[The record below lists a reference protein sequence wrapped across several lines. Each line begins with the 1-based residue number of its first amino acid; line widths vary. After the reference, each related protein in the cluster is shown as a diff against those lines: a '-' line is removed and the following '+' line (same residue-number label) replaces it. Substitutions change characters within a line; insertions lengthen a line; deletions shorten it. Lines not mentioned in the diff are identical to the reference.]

1 MTLTVLTDDQIRSV
15 LENLTLGELNGFRDA
30 LVSALR
36 EYSASSGKNPDEPT
50 SVHQPER
57 ISVHSAATGATT
69 LFMPSCNSAGHGVKV
84 VSLTSATS
92 TTTTTQ
98 AAAPG
103 AAAKPTIRPTGA
115 ITLFT
120 PHGSPL
126 GILHASSLTAFRTAL
141 ASLTPIQQRA
151 PPSAAGLRLVLF
163 GCGEQAY
170 WHARLTLLACS
181 SDPGRP
187 GVESVVFVNRR
198 ESPACGEIW
207 ARFEKLKAR
216 GSGDGGSGS
225 GQSVAE
231 REGWGGCGVSV
242 LTPEGEGEGYKG
254 KWEGALREADVVVCC
269 TPSTK
274 ALFDTAV
281 LDGDKT
287 KGKLV
292 VAIGSYTPEMR
303 ELPAE
308 LVERSLGK
316 GDGDGETGVI
326 VVDTREGALK
336 EAGELIA
343 AGARPEQLI
352 ELGEIA
358 TLASEDNT
366 MAGSGDHGLAQ
377 RLQKG
382 NVIYKSVGLGLMDLS
397 VGLHIV
403 EFAKQKGVGTHVQ
416 GF

>member
-15 LENLTLGELNGFRDA
+15 LENLTPGELNGFRDA

-36 EYSASSGKNPDEPT
+36 EYSASSGKIPDEPT

-84 VSLTSATS
+84 VSLTSAS
-92 TTTTTQ
+92 TTTQ
-98 AAAPG
+98 PAGAP
-103 AAAKPTIRPTGA
+103 AKPTIRPTGA

-141 ASLTPIQQRA
+141 ASLTLIQQRV
-151 PPSAAGLRLVLF
+151 PPSATGLRLVLF

-181 SDPGRP
+181 SGPGGP

-198 ESPACGEIW
+198 ESPACGEIR
-207 ARFEKLKAR
+207 ARFGKLKEQ
-216 GSGDGGSGS
+216 GSGDGGGS

-231 REGWGGCGVSV
+231 REGWGGCVVSV
-242 LTPEGEGEGYKG
+242 LTPEVEGGEYKG

-269 TPSTK
+269 TPSTR

-281 LDGDKT
+281 LDGDKR

-316 GDGDGETGVI
+316 GDGDGESGVI

-343 AGARPEQLI
+343 AGAQPEQLI

-366 MAGSGDHGLAQ
+366 MAGSGDHGLSQ

-403 EFAKQKGVGTHVQ
+403 EFAKQKGIGTHVQ